1 MGERQAPYVT
11 LDVFSTRRFQGNPVA
26 IVKILDDWELSQDQ
40 KQRIAKEFN
49 FSETVFLHARGKNPR
64 VDIFTPVNEM
74 EFAGHPV
81 IGAGHLLFRELAGS
95 SSTQTT
101 TLTLATKAG
110 PVPLTYDQAGQ
121 LVRATVPQDIHV
133 HQQQAAL
140 AQICAVQS
148 CLNAVSD
155 LYDVKATHPV
165 VSMVRGVT
173 YALVDLTKREDLF
186 AGLVPGGSPR
196 LDLDEGW
203 TPSFTGVMYY
213 RLLDS
218 RVDIESNIMVWDLRV
233 RMIAINLEDPACG
246 SGGCSLGAY
255 LALSNGHESQNHRF
269 NIEQGLEMG
278 RHSRIVVDVLLDEE
292 GRRVVE
298 VKLAGQ
304 AAFVAEGRI
313 YVE

>member
-1 MGERQAPYVT
+1 MAGQAPYVT
-11 LDVFSTRRFQGNPVA
+11 LDVFSKQRFQGNPVA
-26 IVKILDDWELSQDQ
+26 IVKIPDDCELSQDQ

-49 FSETVFLHARGKNPR
+49 FSETVFLHARGKSPR

-81 IGAGHLLFRELAGS
+81 IGAGHLLLRDSAGG
-95 SSTQTT
+95 SSTQTST
-101 TLTLATKAG
+101 VTVVTKAG
-110 PVPLTYDQAGQ
+110 PVPLTYDAANQ

-133 HQQQAAL
+133 HQQEATI
-140 AQICAVQS
+140 AQLRAVQS
-148 CLNAVSD
+148 CLDTVPD
-155 LYDVKATHPV
+155 LYDVKPIHPV
-165 VSMVRGVT
+165 VSMVKGVT
-173 YALVDLTKREDLF
+173 YALVDLTKRADIF
-186 AGLVPGGSPR
+186 AGLVPGESPR

-218 RVDIESNIMVWDLRV
+218 RVDIESSVMVWDLRV

-246 SGGCSLGAY
+246 SGACSLGAY
-255 LALSNGHESQNHRF
+255 LALLNGRESQYHRF

-278 RHSRIVVDVLLDEE
+278 RHSYLVVDVCLDEE
-292 GRRVVE
+292 RRRVVE